1 LRDLSAA
8 FTGGADATDTA
19 PLLLGCLPTLPS
31 GVTLG
36 TGTVTFDVWYTNTDT
51 EACTP
56 GGGLLLVPANVTL
69 AGTSPSFPGNTS
81 TVSKLTY
88 SANVSASSFSAG
100 DQLVWQLNGRGVTG
114 ACGLL
119 TIYYNSTAHQT
130 TISLPTLSSALPQ
143 PSAPADLTVTVN
155 ADGTRTLRWTPPGS
169 SSPAVDFYR
178 IYRDG
183 QDFWNRIDTAGATQ
197 TCASSSQI
205 CWTDTA
211 SGGSSHSYRVTSASV
226 NLTESDFAGPVS
238 G

>member
-1 LRDLSAA
+1 
-8 FTGGADATDTA
+8 
-19 PLLLGCLPTLPS
+19 
-31 GVTLG
+31 
-36 TGTVTFDVWYTNTDT
+36 
-51 EACTP
+51 
-56 GGGLLLVPANVTL
+56 
-69 AGTSPSFPGNTS
+69 
-81 TVSKLTY
+81 VSKLTY

-169 SSPAVDFYR
+169 SSSAVDFYR

-183 QDFWNRIDTAGATQ
+183 QDNWNRIDTAGATQ